1 MQVGGGGKNWLKI
14 YKLTLFLIKVL
25 CLKINIY
32 HMVCVAVLVNIL
44 VTTIAKELSDFC
56 SILLQ
61 ASGKVMLSVCYMV
74 TISCLNF
81 HLWQFLKDVIT
92 RTMNAF
98 DCFLL
103 AVIKCTCVT
112 TAETSRQLVSTFSV
126 MVSIGLTSTAL

>member
-81 HLWQFLKDVIT
+81 HL
-92 RTMNAF
+92 
-98 DCFLL
+98 
-103 AVIKCTCVT
+103 
-112 TAETSRQLVSTFSV
+112 
-126 MVSIGLTSTAL
+126 